1 VEPSGLARGDVRA
14 LRVQRAAS
22 RLLAPLW
29 VPLTAAAMRFALGW
43 RIEPAERLA
52 ARRAYRAARAS
63 RAPLLVCANHL
74 TMLDSFAIGHALG
87 GVGFYLRDFDA
98 LPWNVPEAA
107 HFASTRWKRA
117 LVWLYKCVPIRR
129 GGDRREVARVL
140 AKLRFL
146 LARGEAVLVFPE
158 GGRSRSGHV
167 EPDAG
172 AWGVGRLVASLPGC
186 RVFCVHL
193 RGEGQAGFSTSPR
206 RGERFRV
213 SVALIEPK
221 TDARGPRGSLAL
233 ARQITARLAELERE
247 HLAAG

>member
-1 VEPSGLARGDVRA
+1 VPARGDERA
-14 LRVQRAAS
+14 LRVQRALS
-22 RLLAPLW
+22 RLASPLW
-29 VPLTAAAMRFALGW
+29 IPLTAALMHWVLRW
-43 RIEPAERLA
+43 RIDPAERAA
-52 ARRAYRAARAS
+52 ARRAYAAARAS

-74 TMLDSFAIGHALG
+74 TMFDSFVIGHALG
-87 GVGFYLRDFDA
+87 GAGFFLRDFDA

-107 HFASTRWKRA
+107 HFASTWRKRA

-140 AKLRFL
+140 ARLRFL
-146 LARGEAVLVFPE
+146 LARGEAVLIFPE

-167 EPDAG
+167 EPEAA

-193 RGEGQAGFSTSPR
+193 RGEGQAGFATAPR

-213 SVALIEPK
+213 SVACIEPK

-247 HLAAG
+247 HFAAG